1 MPAAWLQGGLVTSLR
16 VAPAVASALLES
28 GRLRLFAHLL
38 SRVTTE
44 DPAHAARAEPC
55 GMLSRKGA

>member
-38 SRVTTE
+38 SRV
-44 DPAHAARAEPC
+44 PLVHHY
-55 GMLSRKGA
+55 